1 MVHITKRNLRQ
12 ARAVSARGSTPRPP
26 ARGGLRAIAA
36 ATGLA
41 VLVSLSPE
49 LTEAP
54 TRADEPT
61 GILDGI
67 VTQAN
72 RTASPIVD
80 GERLA
85 EPDLP
90 PTRITR
96 AAEAPHPIR
105 PTASES
111 ASLQFQAAL
120 DGARIGA
127 GTYGATFA
135 VVRDGQVVWAGSSG
149 VERDGLT
156 PLTPGS
162 PMVIG
167 SVTKTFVAA
176 TVLELVDEGKLSL
189 ADSARRFLPDVP
201 QVSREITIHQ
211 LLDHTSGLADVF
223 NDATRRG
230 LEEHPERAW
239 STRQVLATLHAPWYQ
254 PGEGWAYANTNYY
267 LLGMIV
273 ERVTGSSLERE
284 IERRFLDPLDLGSTR
299 SLSPDDPSS
308 PLAPAWTTIFWG
320 SGAMSSSAGD
330 LARWGDALYDDD
342 VPQHVLLD
350 SDTARAMFSFNRDDY
365 GLGVKRFP
373 ELAPRNAYGHT
384 GLLSTYTTLLL
395 HLPRE
400 DITIAMLVNRTNVDL
415 LSMLRQRPAW
425 GGPSLLRMAIDS

>member
-1 MVHITKRNLRQ
+1 M
-12 ARAVSARGSTPRPP
+12 
-26 ARGGLRAIAA
+26 
-36 ATGLA
+36 
-41 VLVSLSPE
+41 VSLSPE

-61 GILDGI
+61 GVLDAAA
-67 VTQAN
+67 TQAN
-72 RTASPIVD
+72 RPASPNRRWAAAV
-80 GERLA
+80 

-90 PTRITR
+90 PSQVTRV
-96 AAEAPHPIR
+96 AETPDPIR
-105 PTASES
+105 PTASAS

-149 VERDGLT
+149 VERDGRTL
-156 PLTPGS
+156 LTPGS

-189 ADSARRFLPDVP
+189 DDSARRFLPEVR
-201 QVSREITIHQ
+201 QVSREITIRQ

-239 STRQVLATLHAPWYQ
+239 STRQVLGDPPCPVVPAGRGLGLRQH
-254 PGEGWAYANTNYY
+254 E
-267 LLGMIV
+267 LLPARHDRRARDRIDV
-273 ERVTGSSLERE
+273 SSRRSSDGSSIRSTSARRE
-284 IERRFLDPLDLGSTR
+284 

-308 PLAPAWTTIFWG
+308 PLAPAWTTIFWA

-350 SDTARAMFSFNRDDY
+350 GDTARAMFRFNRDDY

-384 GLLSTYTTLLL
+384 GLLNTYTTLLL

-415 LSMLRQRPAW
+415 LGMLRQRPAW
-425 GGPSLLRMAIDS
+425 GGPSLLRLAIDS

>member
-1 MVHITKRNLRQ
+1 VI
-12 ARAVSARGSTPRPP
+12 
-26 ARGGLRAIAA
+26 
-36 ATGLA
+36 
-41 VLVSLSPE
+41 VSLSPE

-61 GILDGI
+61 GVLDAAA
-67 VTQAN
+67 TQAH
-72 RTASPIVD
+72 RPASPTVD
-80 GERLA
+80 GAQLV

-90 PTRITR
+90 PSQVTRV
-96 AAEAPHPIR
+96 AEAPDPIR
-105 PTASES
+105 PTASAS

-120 DGARIGA
+120 DVARIGA
-127 GTYGATFA
+127 GAYGATFA

-149 VERDGLT
+149 VERNGSTL
-156 PLTPGS
+156 LTPGS

-176 TVLELVDEGKLSL
+176 TVLQLVDEGKLSL
-189 ADSARRFLPDVP
+189 DDSARRFLPGVR
-201 QVSREITIHQ
+201 QVSREITIRQ

-273 ERVTGSSLERE
+273 ERVTGSSLEQE
-284 IERRFLDPLDLGSTR
+284 IERRFLDPLDLGSTQ

-308 PLAPAWTTIFWG
+308 PLAPAWTTIFWA

-342 VPQHVLLD
+342 VPQHVLVD
-350 SDTARAMFSFNRDDY
+350 GDTARAMFTFNRDDY

-373 ELAPRNAYGHT
+373 EFAPRNAYGHT

-415 LSMLRQRPAW
+415 LGMLRQRSAW
-425 GGPSLLRMAIDS
+425 GGPSLLRLAIDS

>member
-1 MVHITKRNLRQ
+1 V
-12 ARAVSARGSTPRPP
+12 V
-26 ARGGLRAIAA
+26 
-36 ATGLA
+36 
-41 VLVSLSPE
+41 VSLAPE

-61 GILDGI
+61 GTLDG
-67 VTQAN
+67 VATQAN
-72 RTASPIVD
+72 RTALPIVD
-80 GERLA
+80 RA
-85 EPDLP
+85 QHPEPDLP
-90 PTRITR
+90 PSQVRR
-96 AAEAPHPIR
+96 VAEAPDPMW
-105 PTASES
+105 PTASAS
-111 ASLQFQAAL
+111 TSLQFQAAL

-149 VERDGLT
+149 VERDGSTL
-156 PLTPGS
+156 LTPGS

-176 TVLELVDEGKLSL
+176 TVLELVDEGRLSL
-189 ADSARRFLPDVP
+189 DDSARRFLPGVR
-201 QVSREITIHQ
+201 QVSREVTIRQ

-239 STRQVLATLHAPWYQ
+239 STRQVLASLHAPWYL

-273 ERVTGSSLERE
+273 ERVTGSSLEHE
-284 IERRFLDPLDLGSTR
+284 IGRRFLDPLDLDSTR

-308 PLAPAWTTIFWG
+308 PLAPAWTTIFWA
-320 SGAMSSSAGD
+320 SGAMSSSASD
-330 LARWGDALYDDD
+330 LAHWGDALYDDD
-342 VPQHVLLD
+342 VPQHVVLD
-350 SDTARAMFSFNRDDY
+350 GDTARAMFAFNRDDY

-373 ELAPRNAYGHT
+373 ELAPRKAYGHT

-395 HLPRE
+395 HLPAQ
-400 DITIAMLVNRTNVDL
+400 DVTIAMLVNRTNVDL
-415 LSMLRQRPAW
+415 LAMLRQPSAG
-425 GGPSLLRMAIDS
+425 GGPSLLRLAIDS